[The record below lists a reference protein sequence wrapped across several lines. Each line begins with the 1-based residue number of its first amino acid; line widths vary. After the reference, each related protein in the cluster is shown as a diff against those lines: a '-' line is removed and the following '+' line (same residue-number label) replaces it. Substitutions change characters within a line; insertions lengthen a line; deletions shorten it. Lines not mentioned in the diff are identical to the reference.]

1 VVTLCPAA
9 GSSSDCRTATSDD
22 SGRAVFRGVSPGS
35 YLLRA
40 SQDGWAD
47 TVVGPLGF
55 GADASPK
62 APREVLV
69 ILNPVCFDC

>member
-1 VVTLCPAA
+1 V
-9 GSSSDCRTATSDD
+9 
-22 SGRAVFRGVSPGS
+22 SGGGELQRLPDRDQRRLGPRRLPRRLPGS